1 MKSVLLK
8 FGPSRVT
15 TDVENQINYQ
25 LDSLTFYSNKMSQ
38 YCLNLIFFYYWKSQK
53 QLFLVKWLGWKVSL
67 SFFEEKKN
75 HSG

>member
-38 YCLNLIFFYYWKSQK
+38 YCLNSWFFYYWKSQK

-67 SFFEEKKN
+67 SFF
-75 HSG
+75 